1 MSVATVDGFAG
12 RWLRFEAAFG
22 TRPWWDTAVIFAA
35 LVPVTFGAY
44 LIDERVLNGISVWIK
59 PLKFQASVALHLA
72 TLAVLAHLLSQSR
85 RRSRAFSVVVAT
97 STTAALFEIAW
108 ITFQAARGR
117 ASHFNDQTVV
127 EAGMYVLMGI
137 GAVLLVV
144 APLIMGIWLLR
155 EPQRRP
161 GPDPLH
167 LAAVLG
173 LVLSA
178 VFTLVVAGYMSTH
191 GGHWVGDVATDASG
205 LPVFGWSRNVGDLRV
220 AHFFATHAM
229 QLLPLAGF
237 VLRNTGALGCH
248 WVRIGSAAYIVFT
261 AAVFVQALL
270 GQPFLRQ

>member
-12 RWLRFEAAFG
+12 RWLRCEAAFG

-44 LIDERVLNGISVWIK
+44 LVDERVLNGISVWIK

-97 STTAALFEIAW
+97 SAAAALFEIAW

-127 EAGMYVLMGI
+127 EAGMYLLMGI
-137 GAVLLVV
+137 GSILLVA
-144 APLIMGIWLLR
+144 APLIMGVWLMR
-155 EPQRRP
+155 ERRLVA
-161 GPDPLH
+161 DPLR
-167 LAAVLG
+167 LAAVAG
-173 LVLSA
+173 LILSA
-178 VFTLVVAGYMSTH
+178 VCTLVVAGYMSNH
-191 GGHWVGDVATDASG
+191 GGHWVGDVATDVSG
-205 LPVFGWSRNVGDLRV
+205 LPLFGWSRQVGDLRV

-237 VLRNTGALGCH
+237 VLRNTGSRGCH
-248 WVRIGSAAYIVFT
+248 WVLAGSAAYAAFT
-261 AAVFVQALL
+261 AAVFVQAML
-270 GQPFLRQ
+270 GRPFLTL